1 MLLMDSYGEE
11 KSKES
16 VCLGTSLRTAGAKG
30 GDRSR
35 AALPEVPAVLLGRAA
50 GERARRGRRL
60 WREEGGRGRVG
71 VDGRV
76 GAAPRKVHRD
86 ARHRQV
92 AAGLRLLLAHLAI
105 CHLSLISPQL
115 R

>member
-1 MLLMDSYGEE
+1 ME
-11 KSKES
+11 KKNQNTLS
-16 VCLGTSLRTAGAKG
+16 VWGTSLRTAGAIG
-30 GDRSR
+30 GDWSR
-35 AALPEVPAVLLGRAA
+35 AALPEVPPVLLGRAA

-92 AAGLRLLLAHLAI
+92 AARLRLMLAHLGI
-105 CHLSLISPQL
+105 CHLSLQSL
-115 R
+115 LS